1 MEKKFVRADDTSL
14 GSFFWLIFKS
24 EVTEDSFCLSFY
36 CGRNIHVVSRQI
48 TSTMREMR
56 GPCRVSVGK
65 LEEMRQ
71 LERPRLRCKI
81 KIGPLEIGWSVDWIH
96 VAQYRVAG
104 ASEYSSESL
113 GSIKCAE
120 FVGWLRNLTFW
131 RKTLPGWINYL
142 TYLTNTTEQSLFKW

>member
-1 MEKKFVRADDTSL
+1 
-14 GSFFWLIFKS
+14 
-24 EVTEDSFCLSFY
+24 
-36 CGRNIHVVSRQI
+36 
-48 TSTMREMR
+48 
-56 GPCRVSVGK
+56 
-65 LEEMRQ
+65 
-71 LERPRLRCKI
+71 
-81 KIGPLEIGWSVDWIH
+81 
-96 VAQYRVAG
+96 VAG